1 MIVFETEDGFVM
13 TAQHDHGRIAG
24 ELASSWK
31 VEHLGFPDNRE
42 ELVYAAFRHD
52 QGWIRLD
59 AAPFWNDH
67 AAAPYTF
74 KDFPLSPR
82 FVFYKLGIDEVE
94 KEHPY
99 AALLCSSMYCELVE
113 RSRGEHAGDMQLIN
127 EYLAD
132 EEQRRAR
139 LYQSLGG
146 IDAWRDRVQSDLQ
159 RLMFCDEL
167 SLFICMQPPGT
178 PASAYE
184 WFANGLSTAGL
195 GHGTIRAEWIS
206 KEGIGLSFNPLEYG
220 TRVTHI
226 YRTVQ
231 KRSIREL
238 GLAEAYRTAPVRQ
251 RTVSIES
258 CAAESLRSCK

>member
-1 MIVFETEDGFVM
+1 MIVFETEDAFVM

-31 VEHLGFPDNRE
+31 EEHLGFPGSRE
-42 ELVYAAFRHD
+42 ELVYAAFQHD

-94 KEHPY
+94 KVHPY
-99 AALLCSSMYCELVE
+99 AALLCSSMYSQLVE
-113 RSRGEHAGDMQLIN
+113 RSRGEHAGDMQVIN

-146 IDAWRDRVQSDLQ
+146 IDVWHDRLQSDLQ

-167 SLFICMQPPGT
+167 SLFICMQSPGT
-178 PASAYE
+178 AASEYE
-184 WFANGLSTAGL
+184 WFADGLSTAGL
-195 GHGTIRAEWIS
+195 GHGMIRAEWIS
-206 KEGIGLSFNPLEYG
+206 EISVGLSFNPLEHNA
-220 TRVTHI
+220 RVTHL
-226 YRTVQ
+226 YRTVP
-231 KRSIREL
+231 KRSIREQ
-238 GLAEAYRTAPVRQ
+238 GLAEAYRLAPVQQ
-251 RTVSIES
+251 RTLSIERLS
-258 CAAESLRSCK
+258 GERSLY

>member
-1 MIVFETEDGFVM
+1 MIVFETEDAFVM

-31 VEHLGFPDNRE
+31 EEHLGFPDNRE

-99 AALLCSSMYCELVE
+99 AALLCSSMYSELVE
-113 RSRGEHAGDMQLIN
+113 RSRGEHHEDIRIIN

-132 EEQRRAR
+132 ENQRRSR

-146 IDAWRDRVQSDLQ
+146 IDAWHDRLQSDLQ

-167 SLFICMQPPGT
+167 SLFVCMQSPGT
-178 PASAYE
+178 PASQYE
-184 WFANGLSTAGL
+184 WFADGLSTAGL
-195 GHGTIRAEWIS
+195 GHGAIRAEWTS
-206 KEGIGLSFNPLEYG
+206 EVSIGLSFNPFERNA
-220 TRVTHI
+220 RVTHI
-226 YRTVQ
+226 YRTVPKQ
-231 KRSIREL
+231 SIREH
-238 GLAEAYRTAPVRQ
+238 GLAGAYRLAPVQQ
-251 RTVSIES
+251 RSVSIES
-258 CAAESLRSCK
+258 LAVESS